1 MIFLSVDFG
10 TSSVKAAVIGK
21 NECVLATYKCCY
33 TLCTTCDEHAE
44 LDALEVLAAF
54 ESIAKDA
61 FSAYPMIGG
70 ICFDAFA
77 PSVLLMN
84 ETGQPLTPIITHMDR
99 RSRSECSDIMMKIPD
114 FLDVTGILPYP
125 GGVSITS
132 LLWLKRY
139 NKPVVDKA
147 FRFGHLTTLI
157 YHSLTGR
164 WAMDGVN
171 ASMTGLFRTFEGGW
185 ATQILHAAEIPASL
199 CPDITEPWDPPVALT
214 AQAADRIGAH
224 HPVQVWMG
232 TQDVSAAQL
241 GAGNHTDGDLL
252 ITSGSSEMLSLLCKN
267 PKPDAAYY
275 TRRSAISGLWQVFA
289 IGIGG
294 FALEWFR
301 KAFCREMTEQVFYEE
316 YLPGVLSKK
325 QKPAVSFAP
334 YLAGDRHCLDIRRGG
349 FSELTLATSRED
361 MFAAVLYGI
370 QEPLR
375 QILDQWRAKEFT
387 IHHDVKITGNLV
399 QSEAYLA
406 LKKQFYPDYELHH
419 VEGSPLVG
427 NVRLALDT
435 MKKE

>member
-10 TSSVKAAVIGK
+10 TSSVKAAVIDQ
-21 NECVLATYKCCY
+21 NECVLATYRCCY
-33 TLCTTCDEHAE
+33 GLCTTSDEHAE
-44 LDALEVLAAF
+44 IDALEVLAAF
-54 ESIAKDA
+54 ESIAKEA
-61 FSAYPMIGG
+61 FAAYPTIGG

-84 ETGQPLTPIITHMDR
+84 ETGRPLTPIITHLDR
-99 RSRSECSDIMMKIPD
+99 RSRTECSDIMMKIPD
-114 FLDVTGILPYP
+114 FLDVTGVLPYP

-132 LLWLKRY
+132 LLWLQRFS
-139 NKPVVDKA
+139 KPTFDKA

-171 ASMTGLFRTFEGGW
+171 ASMTGLFRTFQGGW
-185 ATQILHAAEIPASL
+185 SSEILSAAEIPASL
-199 CPDITEPWDPPVALT
+199 CPDITEPWDASAALT
-214 AQAADRIGAH
+214 AQAANRIGAH
-224 HPVQVWMG
+224 NPVQVWMG

-252 ITSGSSEMLSLLCKN
+252 ITSGSSEMLSLLCSH

-275 TRRSAISGLWQVFA
+275 TRRSAFPGLWQVFA

-316 YLPGVLSKK
+316 YLPGVLSKN
-325 QKPAVSFAP
+325 QKPTVRFAP
-334 YLAGDRHCLDIRRGG
+334 YLAGDRHCLDIRRGA
-349 FSELTLATSRED
+349 FSELTLATGRED
-361 MFAAVLYGI
+361 MFAALLYGI

-375 QILDQWRAKEFT
+375 QILDQWKTKGFT

-406 LKKQFYPDYELHH
+406 LKKYFYPDYELHH

-427 NVRLALDT
+427 NVRLALAT
-435 MKKE
+435 MEKE